1 MKKLTLTAMAALAL
15 VLTFTQCKKETVT
28 PVADEGIFVTLN
40 ATYGQ
45 SGEKTDF
52 TPGDGSFVW
61 SSGVEEYIFV
71 GGSQHEGNFGV
82 LQGTGNGNS
91 SMSFSG
97 YLTSMPE
104 NGETLHF
111 FYLGKG
117 TSTAKSTLDFSNQ
130 DGTLENLTNNHV
142 AIGHTTFNDTFEFDV
157 TFSMMVSFAYFNTS
171 AFVNSSSNAET
182 VYLQGDDV
190 YSSATVDYQNGT
202 ITGNANESINIGQA
216 ASGVYV
222 ALIPSTTSGTTLNF
236 RSFSKT
242 ASMTFLSGIQAGKYY
257 SKKNGNALDVEAS
270 PATTNT
276 VNLASLTSDYEA
288 KSGDILT
295 GTLSGNHKISIANN
309 AIVMLSD
316 VDITC
321 LTDGSEYAGITCS
334 GNANIIL
341 DGTNNV
347 VGGVFFL
354 EVNDNPYFQMRFHY
368 GQYPGIYIPSGYTL
382 TIDGN
387 GTLNASSAYA
397 NASRGDNYE
406 CCAAGI
412 GGGNSLNCGNIVIN
426 GGTIVAK
433 GGGQYGSAGIGAG
446 TVLDIGAGTGAGTE
460 ASCGDITIT
469 GGNVTATGGAGAA
482 GIGSGTVIS
491 SCGNILIS
499 GGTVT
504 ATGGNG
510 TWGAG
515 AGIGSGQGYGI
526 GSFSSCGD
534 ITIRSTVT
542 QVTAKRGRATKSVGD
557 NANSIGAG
565 GSDGY
570 STCGTVTIEN
580 GANVIQN

>member
-28 PVADEGIFVTLN
+28 PVADEGIFVTLS

-45 SGEKTDF
+45 SGEKTEF

-71 GGSQHEGNFGV
+71 GGSQHDGNFGV
-82 LQGTGNGNS
+82 LHGTGTGTG
-91 SMSFSG
+91 SMGFSG

-130 DGTLENLTNNHV
+130 DGTLANLTNNHV
-142 AIGHTTFNDTFEFDV
+142 AIGHTTFNGTFDFDV

-190 YSSATVDYQNGT
+190 YSSATVDYQNGS
-202 ITGNANESINIGQA
+202 ITGNANKSINIGQA

-222 ALIPSTTSGTTLNF
+222 ALIPSTTSETTTLNF

-242 ASMTFLSGIQAGKYY
+242 ASMTFLNGIQQGKYY
-257 SKKNGNALDVEAS
+257 SKNGNALNVVAS

-288 KSGDILT
+288 ASGDILT

-347 VGGVFFL
+347 VGGVFL
-354 EVNDNPYFQMRFHY
+354 EVRNYDPEEPEDAEYHHY
-368 GQYPGIYIPSGYTL
+368 GRYPGIYIPSGYTL
-382 TIDGN
+382 TIEGN

-397 NASRGDNYE
+397 NASRDDYYE
-406 CCAAGI
+406 CYAAGI
-412 GGGNSLNCGNIVIN
+412 GGGRQQNCGNIVIN

-433 GGGQYGSAGIGAG
+433 GGGSRYGSAGIGAG
-446 TVLDIGAGTGAGTE
+446 TT

-469 GGNVTATGGAGAA
+469 GGNVTATGGEGAA

-491 SCGNILIS
+491 SCGNILIF

-515 AGIGSGQGYGI
+515 AGIGSGEGYGTDRI
-526 GSFSSCGD
+526 SSCGD
-534 ITIRSTVT
+534 ITIRNTVT
-542 QVTAKRGRATKSVGD
+542 QVTAKRGRASKSAGD
-557 NANSIGAG
+557 NAHSIGAG
-565 GSDGY
+565 GSGGY

>member
-15 VLTFTQCKKETVT
+15 VLTFTQCKKETGT
-28 PVADEGIFVTLN
+28 PAADEGIFVTLS

-45 SGEKTDF
+45 SGEKTEF
-52 TPGDGSFVW
+52 TPGNGSFVW
-61 SSGVEEYIFV
+61 SNGVEEYIFV

-82 LQGTGNGNS
+82 LHGTGNGTG
-91 SMSFSG
+91 SMGFSG
-97 YLTSMPE
+97 YLTAMPE
-104 NGETLHF
+104 EGETLHF

-117 TSTAKSTLDFSNQ
+117 TTDQNVSTTLDFSNQ

-142 AIGHTTFNDTFEFDV
+142 AIGHTTFNGTFDFDV

-190 YSSATVDYQNGT
+190 YSSATVDYRNGT

-222 ALIPSTTSGTTLNF
+222 ALIPSTTSETTTLNF

-257 SKKNGNALDVEAS
+257 SKKNGNALDVEAN

-288 KSGDILT
+288 ESGDILT

-341 DGTNNV
+341 DGTNKV
-347 VGGVFFL
+347 VGGVFFY
-354 EVNDNPYFQMRFHY
+354 EEYPAPEYDPSWVMRFHH

-387 GTLNASSAYA
+387 GILNASSAYA
-397 NASRGDNYE
+397 NASREDNYE
-406 CCAAGI
+406 CYAAGI

-446 TVLDIGAGTGAGTE
+446 TE

-469 GGNVTATGGAGAA
+469 GGTVTATGGEGAA

-510 TWGAG
+510 AFGAG
-515 AGIGSGQGYGI
+515 AGIGSGQGYGSDRI
-526 GSFSSCGD
+526 SSCGD

-542 QVTAKRGRATKSVGD
+542 QVTAKRGRASKTAYD
-557 NANSIGAG
+557 NAHSIGAG
-565 GSDGY
+565 GGNF

>member
-15 VLTFTQCKKETVT
+15 VLTFTQCKKETGT
-28 PVADEGIFVTLN
+28 PAADEGIFVTLN

-71 GGSQHEGNFGV
+71 GGSLHGDYFGV
-82 LQGTGNGNS
+82 LHGTGGGS
-91 SMSFSG
+91 TSMSFSG
-97 YLTSMPE
+97 YLTDMPE
-104 NGETLHF
+104 EGETLHF

-117 TSTAKSTLDFSNQ
+117 TTDQNISTTLDFSNQ

-142 AIGHTTFNDTFEFDV
+142 AIGHTTFNGSFNFDV

-182 VYLQGDDV
+182 VYLQGDEV
-190 YSSATVDYQNGT
+190 YSSATVNFQDGT

-222 ALIPSTTSGTTLNF
+222 ALIPSTTSETTTLNF

-257 SKKNGNALDVEAS
+257 SKKNGNALDVEANS
-270 PATTNT
+270 ATTNT

-288 KSGDILT
+288 ESGDILT

-347 VGGVFFL
+347 VGGVFL
-354 EVNDNPYFQMRFHY
+354 KVRNAEYYHY

-397 NASRGDNYE
+397 NASREDNYE
-406 CCAAGI
+406 CYAAGI
-412 GGGNSLNCGNIVIN
+412 GGGRQQNCGNIVIN

-433 GGGQYGSAGIGAG
+433 GGGKYGSAGIGGG
-446 TVLDIGAGTGAGTE
+446 TT

-469 GGNVTATGGAGAA
+469 GGNVTATGGKGAA
-482 GIGSGTVIS
+482 GIGSGSGAWTNTGSIISS
-491 SCGNILIS
+491 SCGDILIS

-510 TWGAG
+510 DWGAG
-515 AGIGSGQGYGI
+515 AGIGSGQGYGNDRI
-526 GSFSSCGD
+526 STCGD
-534 ITIRSTVT
+534 ITIKSTVT
-542 QVTAKRGRATKSVGD
+542 QVTAKRGRASQSAGD
-557 NANSIGAG
+557 NAHSIGAG
-565 GSDGY
+565 GSGY